1 MGKHYTLQN
10 SMMLGDARRSPV
22 KRPKKMRFVEPPQG
36 FKLTDD
42 QADWMAK
49 WYPFQFLV
57 MSWLYSKEGGL

>member
-1 MGKHYTLQN
+1 MSKHYVIQN

-22 KRPKKMRFVEPPQG
+22 KRAKRICRAESKLK
-36 FKLTDD
+36 FKLSDE

-57 MSWLYSKEGGL
+57 MAGMYDKDKGL